1 MKKVLL
7 FLVVFL
13 WVINVRAID
22 LAPNAKS
29 SIIIEASTGEVLYE
43 NNSHLKLAPASMTK
57 MMSLLII
64 MESIEKGIIK
74 MDDMIT
80 ISENASKMG
89 GSQILLETG
98 EQMSVEDLLK
108 GITVASG
115 NDAVVALAETIG
127 GTEEN
132 FVAMMNDRAR
142 EIGLTDTN
150 FKNCHGLDEENHYSS
165 AHDMALIAKELVEHK
180 KILEFSSIYETYLR
194 KGTDKQIWL
203 VNTNKLVRFK
213 AGVDGLKTG
222 YTSDSGYCL
231 TATMEKDGMRIIAVV
246 MGEPDSNTRNSEVS
260 SMLDYAFSQYS
271 LKNVLSKNIPVK
283 DIKLDKYKKKQ
294 VAIYPKKDINVVY
307 KKLDNVPNITFD
319 IDIDNIKNNLKEND
333 TIGKIKIYND
343 NNLIDT
349 IDLIV
354 KENIDKLNYFELLFK
369 NFKEIIIAK

>member
-1 MKKVLL
+1 LKKVLL

-319 IDIDNIKNNLKEND
+319 IDVDNIKNNLKEND

>member
-319 IDIDNIKNNLKEND
+319 IDVDNIKNNLKEND